1 MCVIYQAR
9 GPDVPDL
16 WLTIESPGAGLLPL
30 QLWKVA
36 EGTPGAG
43 TKRIW
48 ETGGGW
54 IWRTAGAQG
63 VFLVDD
69 GKSHPT
75 LDWSVPVELA
85 DLGLALLGRLVFSRN
100 PALGFRVPCG

>member
-1 MCVIYQAR
+1 MADFR
-9 GPDVPDL
+9 
-16 WLTIESPGAGLLPL
+16 LTIECPGAGLLPL
-30 QLWKVA
+30 QLREVA
-36 EGTPGAG
+36 EGSSGAG
-43 TKRIW
+43 TCGI
-48 ETGGGW
+48 EVASGLG